1 MKKLLLISLL
11 LLQSLSF
18 NSQTQVWTKDDR
30 NTLYQEFLSNIS
42 SKYKDVSI
50 EQKESIALCAMTTTT
65 EKYSKQDFSSK
76 IEIEL
81 KRIYE
86 AQIGVCAKNIGV
98 ELTTNNNNSQNNPP
112 APVITPKEDVQEWTK
127 QDKEQLSKDIGE
139 YASKYP
145 NLNENQKEKLELC
158 YINEMTSKYSKK
170 QYTEL
175 ISLELKQIKENIT
188 VRCASNLNIDLTNK
202 PVVTTTIPT
211 YSKEMLFGTWKFDN
225 NSTIVFNENSTFLKT
240 YNEKI
245 YSDRVGAYI
254 QGESTSGDWFIDSKG
269 IITMNE
275 KWVGIEVRLIGKERL
290 YNYSATGKFKIEEY
304 TKDFL
309 KINLI
314 EGQQCCNKYGEIGKS
329 TFQANRVK

>member
-1 MKKLLLISLL
+1 MKNLLLTSLL
-11 LLQSLSF
+11 LLQTLTTI
-18 NSQTQVWTKDDR
+18 SQTQVWTKDDR

-42 SKYKDVSI
+42 SKYRDVSI

-65 EKYSKQDFSSK
+65 EKYTKQDFSSK

-98 ELTTNNNNSQNNPP
+98 ELTSNTNQNNTP
-112 APVITPKEDVQEWTK
+112 APVETNKEEVLEWTK
-127 QDKEQLSKDIGE
+127 QDKEQLSKDISD

-145 NLNENQKEKLELC
+145 HLNENQREKLELC
-158 YINEMTSKYSKK
+158 YINEMTSKFTKK
-170 QYTEL
+170 KYTEL
-175 ISLELKQIKENIT
+175 ISIELKQIKENIII
-188 VRCASNLNIDLTNK
+188 RCASNLNIDLTNK
-202 PVVTTTIPT
+202 PVVSNSTPS

-225 NSTIVFNENSTFLKT
+225 NATIVFNENSTFLKT

-275 KWVGIEVRLIGKERL
+275 KWVGIEVRTIGKSRL
-290 YNYSATGKFKIEEY
+290 YNYSASGKFKIEEY

-314 EGQQCCNKYGEIGKS
+314 EGQQCCNKYGEIGRS